1 MVGWINR
8 IYTRLVNGDSES
20 AVSSYTPSPQKNI
33 STRLKGSAMVLILD
47 GSSEH
52 IKQIK

>member
-20 AVSSYTPSPQKNI
+20 VVSSYTP
-33 STRLKGSAMVLILD
+33 TRLKGYAMVLILD